1 MVIKWRWGGNT
12 AGYGAASRPSVAAG
26 GFDKVCPENSLT
38 KKKKVLIKYL
48 PSALPIK
55 YVTIYNTMTTAVV
68 SLYVKLLLKLK
79 KKNIFLVYSKYRRK
93 LYFYLI

>member
-79 KKNIFLVYSKYRRK
+79 KKTSFLFTANIEENYIF
-93 LYFYLI
+93 I